1 MNPIKENLVEC
12 DEIINRLI
20 KLGKSIKN
28 RPDIWLLIDELKTK
42 VEWLKELY
50 KQIIP

>member
-1 MNPIKENLVEC
+1 MKPIKENLADC
-12 DEIINRLI
+12 DEILKRLK
-20 KLGKSIKN
+20 KLDKSTKD

-42 VEWLKELY
+42 AKWLKELY